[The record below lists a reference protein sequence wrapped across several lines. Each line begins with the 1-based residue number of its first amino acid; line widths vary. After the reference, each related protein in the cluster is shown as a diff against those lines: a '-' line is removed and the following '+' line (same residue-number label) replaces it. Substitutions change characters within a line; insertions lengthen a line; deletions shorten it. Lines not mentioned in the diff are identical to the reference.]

1 MTTLAFDTL
10 KFAEALK
17 STGFTEEQAKGM
29 ATALRDVQEV
39 SLNEVATKRDLQE
52 SELRLKVEL
61 IRWIVGV
68 AAGQAAFIIAILKLF
83 PAK

>member
-1 MTTLAFDTL
+1 MNQVVTR
-10 KFAEALK
+10 
-17 STGFTEEQAKGM
+17 Q
-29 ATALRDVQEV
+29 
-39 SLNEVATKRDLQE
+39 DLQE